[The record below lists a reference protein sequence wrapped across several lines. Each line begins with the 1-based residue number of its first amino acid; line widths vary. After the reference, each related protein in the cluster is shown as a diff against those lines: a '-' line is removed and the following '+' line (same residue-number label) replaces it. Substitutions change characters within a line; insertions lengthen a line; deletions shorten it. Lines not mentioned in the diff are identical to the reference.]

1 MKTAKV
7 ILSILGAITFV
18 FLIGLA
24 GNVDWTEQVIL
35 HMTQEQYDTVK
46 QHLTNYNGDEPSEYE
61 IARWWAE
68 HHK

>member
-7 ILSILGAITFV
+7 ILSILGVIAFV
-18 FLIGLA
+18 FLLGLA

-46 QHLTNYNGDEPSEYE
+46 QHLTHHNGSEPSEYE
-61 IARWWAE
+61 IARWWAA